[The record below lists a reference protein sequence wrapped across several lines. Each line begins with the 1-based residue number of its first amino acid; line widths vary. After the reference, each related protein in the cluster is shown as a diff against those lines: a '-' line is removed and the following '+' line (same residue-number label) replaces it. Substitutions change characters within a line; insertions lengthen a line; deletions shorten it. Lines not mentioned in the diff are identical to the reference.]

1 MLCKRSHAMSE
12 MPQRREDLWN
22 NQLNQLI
29 EMETWDWW
37 KATLY
42 SLREQGGYAEAEA
55 LFHEFKIC
63 S

>member
-1 MLCKRSHAMSE
+1 MSE
-12 MPQRREDLWN
+12 MPQRREDIWN
-22 NQLNQLI
+22 HQLNQLI

-42 SLREQGGYAEAEA
+42 RLREQGGYAEAEA